1 MPMTHRS
8 VLVLIQSVVI
18 VFGTLAA
25 ALSYKFWPDIL
36 GEDAA
41 QLGPMKFLAYYGWTL
56 FLVPLLWLALTEACK
71 RVPRITEHYHW
82 AMFCGWALIPTLV
95 WVFVTNC
102 WVHVTWGLAP

>member
-1 MPMTHRS
+1 MTQRS
-8 VLVLIQSVVI
+8 VLVLIQSLVI

-25 ALSYKFWPDIL
+25 AVSYKIFRDVI
-36 GEDAA
+36 GEG
-41 QLGPMKFLAYYGWTL
+41 GPGLAGMKFLAYFGWTL

-71 RVPRITEHYHW
+71 RFPRINEHYNW
-82 AMFCGWALIPTLV
+82 ALFCGWALIPTLI